1 MCLLDLLLPRGILL
15 TGEPDAVV
23 TGNYGTVCKQHSP
36 NTKRFDLIDFKSE
49 CCFLS
54 KFRLGEFENILKGG
68 FDYDGNQSVRRRF

>member
-49 CCFLS
+49 CCFFVQISL
-54 KFRLGEFENILKGG
+54 
-68 FDYDGNQSVRRRF
+68 RRV